1 MKSLTFFYFT
11 LLSIIANGQTSAYS
25 QPAQYNDYIEPINI
39 RQVERTLSTLDSKY
53 KNNLKSLNDKS
64 ENINKLVDLLY
75 EIQGK
80 KFSTN
85 QTEYLNSYYAIL
97 EKITKRDIA
106 NNTTTM
112 QILKTMN
119 NVENTLYKWLKN

>member
-39 RQVERTLSTLDSKY
+39 RQVEKTLSTLDSRY
-53 KNNLKSLNDKS
+53 KNNLRSLTEKAD
-64 ENINKLVDLLY
+64 NIDKLVDLLY
-75 EIQGK
+75 EIQGE
-80 KFSTN
+80 KFSDN
-85 QTEYLNSYYAIL
+85 QNEYLSSYYSIL
-97 EKITKRDIA
+97 KKITKKDIA

-119 NVENTLYKWLKN
+119 TVENTLYKWLKN